1 MVFGRVKFDFLF
13 KVSVQYLSLIVS
25 FDTIMRPPYSITPS
39 ILYLLTAISEKLGVI
54 KARHLQAPRAELRK
68 ANRIKTIQSTLEIEG
83 NTLSI
88 EQVTA
93 LINNKRVLGPQKD
106 IVEVKNAISVYDELH
121 RYKFTSMSSFLQA
134 HAVLMKGLVRHPGK
148 YRTVGAGI
156 VAGSKIA
163 HLAPKAS
170 MVKALMNDLFSYLKN
185 DKDPLLIKS
194 CVFHYELEF
203 IHPFEDGNGRMGR
216 LWQSVILKDL
226 NPMFAFLPV
235 ERIIKEKQSDYYKA
249 LKMSDKSGNSTPFI
263 EFTLA
268 AIDKALAEQ
277 MSERMIPISNKDRLE
292 IFRTQVGKNEF
303 SRKDYLD
310 YFKEISAP
318 TASRD
323 LKIGVDE
330 KLLKRKGNKRT
341 TLYCYVK

>member
-1 MVFGRVKFDFLF
+1 MK
-13 KVSVQYLSLIVS
+13 
-25 FDTIMRPPYSITPS
+25 PPYSITSS
-39 ILYLLTAISEKLGVI
+39 ILSLLTSISEKLGVI
-54 KARHLQAPRAELRK
+54 KASHLQAPRAELRK
-68 ANRIKTIQSTLEIEG
+68 ENRIKTIQSTLEIEG

-93 LINNKRVLGPQKD
+93 LINNKRVLAPQKD
-106 IVEVKNAISVYDELH
+106 IVEVNNAIAVYDELH
-121 RYKFTSMSSFLQA
+121 RYKFTSMSSFLKA
-134 HAVLMKGLVRHPGK
+134 HAILMKGLVRHPGK
-148 YRTVGAGI
+148 FRTTGAGI
-156 VAGSKIA
+156 VAGSKLA

-170 MVKALMNDLFSYLKN
+170 MVKALMNDLFFYLKN

-226 NPMFAFLPV
+226 NPIFAFLPV
-235 ERIIKEKQSDYYKA
+235 ERIIKEEQLAYYKA
-249 LKMSDKSGNSTPFI
+249 LEMSDKSGNSTPFI
-263 EFTLA
+263 EFALT
-268 AIDKALAEQ
+268 AIDKALEEQ
-277 MSERMIPISNKDRLE
+277 LSERRTLISNIDRLQ
-292 IFRTQVGKNEF
+292 IFREQVGKNEF
-303 SRKDYLD
+303 SRKDYLE

-323 LKIGVDE
+323 LKTGVDE

-341 TLYCYVK
+341 TLYCFIK

>member
-1 MVFGRVKFDFLF
+1 MKPPYAIT
-13 KVSVQYLSLIVS
+13 SSILSL
-25 FDTIMRPPYSITPS
+25 
-39 ILYLLTAISEKLGVI
+39 LTSISEKLGVI
-54 KARHLQAPRAELRK
+54 KASHLQVPRAELRK

-93 LINNKRVLGPQKD
+93 LINNKRVLAPKKD
-106 IVEVKNAISVYDELH
+106 IIEVNNAIAVYDELL
-121 RYKFTSMSSFLQA
+121 RYRFANMSSFFKA
-134 HAVLMKGLVRHPGK
+134 HALLMKGLVRHPGK
-148 YRTVGAGI
+148 FRTTGAGI
-156 VAGSKIA
+156 VAGSKLA

-170 MVKALMNDLFSYLKN
+170 MVKALMNDLFYYLKN

-226 NPMFAFLPV
+226 NPIFAYLPV
-235 ERIIKEKQSDYYKA
+235 ERIIKEEQLAYYKA
-249 LKMSDKSGNSTPFI
+249 LELSDKLGNSTPFI
-263 EFTLA
+263 EFALA
-268 AIDKALAEQ
+268 SIDKALAEHL
-277 MSERMIPISNKDRLE
+277 SERRTPITDIDRLQ
-292 IFRTQVGKNEF
+292 IFREQVGKNEF
-303 SRKDYLD
+303 SRKAYLE

-323 LKIGVDE
+323 LKTGVDE
-330 KLLKRKGNKRT
+330 MLLKRKGNKRT
-341 TLYCYVK
+341 TLYCFVK